1 MTEFLLSLRLGILA
15 YAIFFAVPTLS
26 RAQDWSQVQKLLAKY
41 PNGNSA
47 AIPSMYYGQSVSISG
62 NYAVVSA
69 PNDAYDASGGDNKPM
84 AGSVYV
90 LIKEAGEWKPA
101 AKLTAPV
108 RNAYARFGAS
118 AAISGDYVVV
128 GETGAMAVEGRYVGL
143 AHIFKRAQGGAGAWG
158 LVKSIQTRTINPGD
172 SFGEAVDISGDF
184 VVVGARNDDFDVND
198 ANFVENA
205 GAAYIY
211 EKNSGGADNWG
222 LVRKIAPALRELGDS
237 FGVSVAIEGDLF
249 VVGAPGERQDAS
261 ELVPLSYTGAAYIYR
276 KDQGGVGNWG
286 QVKKIA
292 PTVRAEQDW
301 FGADVD
307 ISGNNII
314 VGAPFE
320 DEDQDELNYLGDAG
334 AAYIFSKDEGGTD
347 AWGQVRKLTATTR
360 TADSWFGN
368 SVKISG
374 DFAAVGSSYEDLD
387 GQGQNFV
394 SGAGGVYLFKR
405 DVANGGQWIPIQ
417 RLSPSLRVGGD
428 NFGKSVALSGTT
440 LFVGAFGLAREAGE
454 LDVFSPG
461 TVYIFQQGPALPVTL
476 ASFKVSK
483 VENQAF
489 LQWTTSVETNTS
501 HFEIQKSLNAK
512 DWTTIGTREA
522 AKESSAVLH
531 YTHWDSQLAAGNIY
545 YRLKMVDQDGTF
557 AYSSIR
563 NLLGEN
569 GAELVAFPNPV
580 TEKIFIKTTDSNQ
593 IAAVEIRNTAGQ
605 LVHQTTQIDGEG
617 ISVGNLVPGT
627 YIIQIRNVNGTSA
640 ARKIT
645 ISR

>member
-1 MTEFLLSLRLGILA
+1 MFKVLHCLRSGLLACVL
-15 YAIFFAVPTLS
+15 FFTIPGVS
-26 RAQDWSQVQKLLAKY
+26 IAQDWSQVQKLLAKY

-47 AIPSMYYGQSVSISG
+47 AVPSMYYGQSVSISG

-69 PNDAYDASGGDNKPM
+69 PDDAYDAAGGNYKPM

-90 LIKEAGEWKPA
+90 LINNAGVWMPV

-118 AAISGDYVVV
+118 VAISGEYLVA

-143 AHIFKRAQGGAGAWG
+143 AHIFKRDQGGTGAWG

-172 SFGEAVDISGDF
+172 SFGETVDISGDF
-184 VVVGARNDDFDVND
+184 VVVGARNDDFDMND
-198 ANFVENA
+198 TNFVDNA

-211 EKNSGGADNWG
+211 EKNSGGTDNWG
-222 LVRKIAPALRELGDS
+222 LVKKITPVIREFADV
-237 FGVSVAIEGDLF
+237 FGASVAIDGDLI
-249 VVGAPGERQDAS
+249 VVGATGEREDAS
-261 ELVPLSYTGAAYIYR
+261 ELVPLSNTGAAYIYR
-276 KDQGGVGNWG
+276 KDQGGPGNWG

-292 PTVRAEQDW
+292 PTVRAVQDS

-320 DEDQDELNYLGDAG
+320 DEDKDELNYLGDAG

-360 TADSWFGN
+360 TADSWFGTA
-368 SVKISG
+368 VQISG

-387 GQGQNFV
+387 GQGQNFL
-394 SGAGGVYLFKR
+394 SGAGGAYLFKR
-405 DVANGGQWIPIQ
+405 DVAGSGQWIPVQ
-417 RLSPSLRVGGD
+417 RLSPATRAGND
-428 NFGKSVALSGTT
+428 NFGRSLALSGTT
-440 LFVGAFGLAREAGE
+440 LLVGAFGLAQEAGE
-454 LDVFSPG
+454 PDAFSPG

-483 VENQAF
+483 IENQAF
-489 LQWTTSVETNTS
+489 LQWTTSAETNAS

-512 DWTTIGTREA
+512 DWTSIGTRDA
-522 AKESSAVLH
+522 AKESSTLLN
-531 YTHWDSQLAAGNIY
+531 YTHWDNQLTAGNIY
-545 YRLKMVDQDGTF
+545 YRLKMVDLDGTF

-569 GAELVAFPNPV
+569 RAEMVAFPNPAV
-580 TEKIFIKTTDSNQ
+580 DRIFVKAADFNQ
-593 IAAVEIRNTAGQ
+593 IASVEIRNATGL
-605 LVHQTTQIDGEG
+605 LVYKTTQIDGDG
-617 ISVGNLVPGT
+617 IPASEFEPGT
-627 YIIQIRNVNGTSA
+627 YIVKIRNTDGTA
-640 ARKIT
+640 VTRKIT

>member
-1 MTEFLLSLRLGILA
+1 MTEFLRSLRSGILA
-15 YAIFFAVPTLS
+15 CTIFFAVPTLS
-26 RAQDWSQVQKLLAKY
+26 TAQGWSQVQKLLAKY
-41 PNGNSA
+41 PDGNSA
-47 AIPSMYYGQSVSISG
+47 AVPGMYYGQSVGISG

-69 PNDAYDASGGDNKPM
+69 PDDAYDGAGGNYKPM

-90 LIKEAGEWKPA
+90 LVNDAGVWKPVT
-101 AKLTAPV
+101 KLTAPV
-108 RNAYARFGAS
+108 RKDYARFGAS
-118 AAISGDYVVV
+118 AAISGDYIVV
-128 GETGAMAVEGRYVGL
+128 GETGAIAIEGRYQGL
-143 AHIFKRAQGGAGAWG
+143 VHIFKRGQGDLGTWG
-158 LVKSIQTRTINPGD
+158 LVRTIQTRTVNPGD

-198 ANFVENA
+198 ANFVDNA
-205 GAAYIY
+205 GAVYIY

-222 LVRKIAPALRELGDS
+222 LVRKIAPVLREMSDS
-237 FGVSVAIEGDLF
+237 FGASVAIEGDLL

-276 KDQGGVGNWG
+276 KDQGGAGNWG

-292 PTVRAEQDW
+292 PTVRAEQDS
-301 FGADVD
+301 FGAVVD

-314 VGAPFE
+314 AGAPFE
-320 DEDQDELNYLGDAG
+320 DEDQDELNYINDAG

-347 AWGQVRKLTATTR
+347 AWGQVRKLTAITR

-374 DFAAVGSSYEDLD
+374 DFAAVGSSFESLD
-387 GQGQNFV
+387 DQGQNFV
-394 SGAGGVYLFKR
+394 NAAGGAYLFKR
-405 DVANGGQWIPIQ
+405 DVNNGGQWKSVQ
-417 RLSPSLRVGGD
+417 RFSPSARFANE
-428 NFGKSVALSGTT
+428 NFGRSLALSGTT
-440 LFVGAFGLAREAGE
+440 LFVGALGLAQEAGE
-454 LDVFSPG
+454 PNVLNTG
-461 TVYIFQQGPALPVTL
+461 TIYVYRQDPSLPVTL
-476 ASFKVSK
+476 ASFQVSK
-483 VENQAF
+483 LESQAF
-489 LQWTTSVETNTS
+489 LQWTTTAETNTS

-522 AKESSAVLH
+522 AKESNAVLH

-593 IAAVEIRNTAGQ
+593 IAAVEIRNTTGQ
-605 LVHQTTQIDGEG
+605 LVHQTAQIGSEG

-627 YIIQIRNVNGTSA
+627 YIIQIRNADGASA

>member
-1 MTEFLLSLRLGILA
+1 MTEFLRSLRSGLLA
-15 YAIFFAVPTLS
+15 CAIFFAVPTLS
-26 RAQDWSQVQKLLAKY
+26 KAQDWSQVQKLLAKY
-41 PNGNSA
+41 SDGSSA
-47 AIPSMYYGQSVSISG
+47 AVPGMYYGQSVGISG

-69 PNDAYDASGGDNKPM
+69 PDDAYDGAGGNYKPM

-90 LIKEAGEWKPA
+90 LVNDAGVWKPVT
-101 AKLTAPV
+101 KFTAPV
-108 RNAYARFGAS
+108 RNDYARFGAS
-118 AAISGDYVVV
+118 AAISGDYIVV
-128 GETGAMAVEGRYVGL
+128 GETGAIAIEGRYQGL
-143 AHIFKRAQGGAGAWG
+143 VHIFKRDQGGPGTWG
-158 LVKSIQTRTINPGD
+158 LVKTIQTRTVNPGD

-211 EKNSGGADNWG
+211 EKNLGGADNWG
-222 LVRKIAPALRELGDS
+222 LVRKIAPTLRELGDS

-320 DEDQDELNYLGDAG
+320 DEDQDELNYIGNAG

-347 AWGQVRKLTATTR
+347 AWGQVRKLTAIRR

-368 SVKISG
+368 RVEVSG
-374 DFAAVGSSYEDLD
+374 DFAAVGSSYESLD
-387 GQGQNFV
+387 EQGQNLV
-394 SGAGGVYLFKR
+394 NAAGGAYLFKR
-405 DVANGGQWIPIQ
+405 DVANGGQWKSMQ
-417 RLSPSLRVGGD
+417 RFSPSARFANE
-428 NFGKSVALSGTT
+428 NFGRSLALSGTT
-440 LFVGAFGLAREAGE
+440 LFVGALGLAQEAGE
-454 LDVFSPG
+454 PNVLNTG
-461 TVYIFQQGPALPVTL
+461 TIYVYGQGPSLPVTL
-476 ASFKVSK
+476 ASFRVSK
-483 VENQAF
+483 LENQAF
-489 LQWTTSVETNTS
+489 LQWTTTAETNTS
-501 HFEIQKSLNAK
+501 HFEIQKSLNTK

-522 AKESSAVLH
+522 AKESNAVLQ
-531 YTHWDSQLAAGNIY
+531 YTHWDSQLTTGNIY
-545 YRLKMVDQDGTF
+545 YRLKMVDQDDTF

-569 GAELVAFPNPV
+569 RAELVAFPNPV
-580 TEKIFIKTTDSNQ
+580 TEKIFISATDSNQ
-593 IAAVEIRNTAGQ
+593 IAEVEIRNTAGQ
-605 LVHQTTQIDGEG
+605 LVHETTQIDGEG
-617 ISVGNLVPGT
+617 ISVGKLVPGT
-627 YIIQIRNVNGTSA
+627 YIIQIRNVDGTSA